1 MSAAAAAGTRIWSVR
16 RTGAGRGLWG
26 WDPGS
31 AGTEGVREGQLRVR
45 CRLAGAA
52 GMRLRR
58 LSGRPPCRSASPKL
72 CGLIAATAT
81 ATATPTLPAVLGCS
95 RAPWGVSGEQ
105 CSLSLSFSLSFSF
118 SLFPPPLRVHKPRSG
133 CEIPAL
139 SLLSRLLQLELVVLF
154 T

>member
-72 CGLIAATAT
+72 YGLIA

-105 CSLSLSFSLSFSF
+105 CSLSLSFSF

>member
-16 RTGAGRGLWG
+16 RTGAGRGRWG

-58 LSGRPPCRSASPKL
+58 LAGRPPCRSASAKL
-72 CGLIAATAT
+72 CGLIA

-105 CSLSLSFSLSFSF
+105 CSLSLSLSHSLSSRPHFGSTNLAAGVKF
-118 SLFPPPLRVHKPRSG
+118 LHCHCCLG
-133 CEIPAL
+133 CCN
-139 SLLSRLLQLELVVLF
+139 
-154 T
+154 